1 MKRSIRKA
9 FIAICIIVSMIL
21 SLSSCSII
29 ENFLPSTEDNS
40 PIKLT
45 VYNTALDFHTPDQL
59 SYLLGDYEAISAY
72 ADGHSEKS
80 RPDAITL
87 TWTDD
92 SAAGSY
98 TVEISEFAD
107 FSNALTF
114 VVDKTE
120 VSVYNLKI
128 ATEYFWRVSTTECSV
143 AGKFTTSNVGPRN
156 IYIDGVTNV
165 RDMGGRMTSFGK
177 PMVQGLLYRGARLNV
192 SDVNND
198 SYKTPPQEFIP
209 EITDAGIDVFKN
221 QLGIKTEIDIRL
233 LNRNGYPADK
243 AAESTVPGTQY
254 IRIPMNGNSSIVD
267 NEIKIKEFMEVLA
280 DKNNYPIYYHCN
292 IGTDRTGMLSY
303 LIGGLC
309 GMSEDDL
316 MKDYLFSNFG
326 NIGEAK
332 EPHNSKNTYVELLS
346 ADGPYEG
353 DTLVERIESYFISIG
368 VSEETYTAVR
378 DILLGN

>member
-1 MKRSIRKA
+1 MKRNISSA
-9 FIAICIIVSMIL
+9 FIALCIIMSMIL
-21 SLSSCSII
+21 SFSSCSLL
-29 ENFLPSTEDNS
+29 NLS

-45 VYNTALDFHTPDQL
+45 SYDKPLDFHTPDQL
-59 SYLLGDYEAISAY
+59 SYMLGDYEAIAAY
-72 ADGHSEKS
+72 ADGHEEKS

-87 TWTDD
+87 SWTDSS
-92 SAAGSY
+92 SAGKY
-98 TVEISEFAD
+98 TVEISESED
-107 FSNALTF
+107 FSNPIVLSTNET
-114 VVDKTE
+114 K

-128 ATEYFWRVSTTECSV
+128 ATDYYWRVSTEEYS
-143 AGKFTTSNVGPRN
+143 AEGKFTTSDIGPRN

-177 PMVQGLLYRGARLNV
+177 RMVQGLLYRGARLNV

-198 SYKTPPQEFIP
+198 SYKTPPEEFIP

-254 IRIPMNGNSSIVD
+254 IRIPMNGNSSISD
-267 NEIKIKEFMEVLA
+267 NEIKIKEFMEILA

-309 GMSEDDL
+309 GMSEEDL

-332 EPHNSKNTYVELLS
+332 TPHNSKNTYVELLS
-346 ADGPYEG
+346 ADGDYEG
-353 DTLVERIESYFISIG
+353 DTLRERIENYFISIG

>member
-1 MKRSIRKA
+1 MKRNISSA
-9 FIAICIIVSMIL
+9 FIALCIILSMIL
-21 SLSSCSII
+21 SFSSCSLL
-29 ENFLPSTEDNS
+29 NLS

-45 VYNTALDFHTPDQL
+45 SYNEPLDFHTPDQL
-59 SYLLGDYEAISAY
+59 SYMLGDYEAIAAY
-72 ADGHSEKS
+72 ADGHEEKS

-87 TWTDD
+87 SWTDSS
-92 SAAGSY
+92 SAGKY
-98 TVEISEFAD
+98 TVEISESENFLNPIVL
-107 FSNALTF
+107 ST
-114 VVDKTE
+114 DKTE
-120 VSVYNLKI
+120 ISVYNLKI
-128 ATEYFWRVSTTECSV
+128 ATEYYWRVSTEEYS
-143 AGKFTTSNVGPRN
+143 AEGRFTTSDVGPRN

-165 RDMGGRMTSFGK
+165 RDLGGRMTSYGK
-177 PMVQGLLYRGARLNV
+177 RMVQGLLYRGARLNT

-198 SYKTPPQEFIP
+198 SYKTPPQVFVP
-209 EITDAGIDVFKN
+209 EITEAGIDMFKN

-243 AAESTVPGTQY
+243 PAESTVPGVEY
-254 IRIPMNGNSSIVD
+254 IRIPMNGNSAIGD
-267 NEIKIKEFMEVLA
+267 NETQIKLLMEILA
-280 DKNNYPIYYHCN
+280 DKSNYPIYLHCN

-309 GMSEDDL
+309 GMSEEDL

-332 EPHNSKNTYVELLS
+332 EPHNSKNKYVELLS
-346 ADGPYEG
+346 ADGDYEG
-353 DTLVERIESYFISIG
+353 DTLRERIENYFISIG

>member
-1 MKRSIRKA
+1 MKRNINTA
-9 FIAICIIVSMIL
+9 FLALCIIISMML
-21 SLSSCSII
+21 SFSSCTIL
-29 ENFLPSTEDNS
+29 NLS

-45 VYNTALDFHTPDQL
+45 SYDNPLDFHTSDQL
-59 SYLLGDYEAISAY
+59 SYMLGDYEAISAY
-72 ADGHSEKS
+72 ADGHAEKS
-80 RPDAITL
+80 RPEAITL
-87 TWTDD
+87 TWTDSS
-92 SAAGSY
+92 SAGKY
-98 TVEISEFAD
+98 TVEISESSD
-107 FSNALTF
+107 FSNPIVLST
-114 VVDKTE
+114 DKTE

-128 ATEYFWRVSTTECSV
+128 ATEYYWRVSTEEHS
-143 AGKFTTSNVGPRN
+143 AEGKFTTSDVGPRN

-165 RDMGGRMTSFGK
+165 RDLGGRMTSYGK
-177 PMVQGLLYRGARLNV
+177 RMVQGLLYRGARLNT

-198 SYKTPPQEFIP
+198 SYKTPPQVFVP

-254 IRIPMNGNSSIVD
+254 IRIPMNGNSSIGD
-267 NEIKIKEFMEVLA
+267 NEIKIKEFMEILA

-309 GMSEDDL
+309 GMSEEDL

-332 EPHNSKNTYVELLS
+332 TPHNSKNTYVELLS
-346 ADGPYEG
+346 ADGDYEG
-353 DTLVERIESYFISIG
+353 DTLRERIENYFISIG

>member
-1 MKRSIRKA
+1 MKRNIGQSLV
-9 FIAICIIVSMIL
+9 AICIVVSMIF
-21 SLSSCSII
+21 SFSSCSLLDQ
-29 ENFLPSTEDNS
+29 FLPDNS

-45 VYNTALDFHTPDQL
+45 AYNTPLDFHTPDQL
-59 SYLLGDYEAISAY
+59 SYMLGDYEAISAY
-72 ADGHSEKS
+72 ADGHSEIS

-87 TWTDD
+87 TWTDSS
-92 SAAGSY
+92 SAGKY
-98 TVEISEFAD
+98 TVEISESAD
-107 FSNALTF
+107 FSSPLTF

-128 ATEYFWRVSTTECSV
+128 ATEYFWRVSTEDCS
-143 AGKFTTSNVGPRN
+143 AEGSFTTSDVGPRN
-156 IYIDGVTNV
+156 IYMDGVTNV
-165 RDMGGRMTSFGK
+165 RDIGGRMTSYGK
-177 PMVQGLLYRGARLNV
+177 RMVQGLLYRGARLNT

-198 SYKTPPQEFIP
+198 SYKTPPQVFVP

-233 LNRNGYPADK
+233 LTRNGYPADK
-243 AAESTVPGTQY
+243 PAESTVPGTQY
-254 IRIPMNGNSSIVD
+254 IRIPMNGNSSIGD
-267 NEIKIKEFMEVLA
+267 NEIKIKEFMEVLS
-280 DKNNYPIYYHCN
+280 DINNYPIYFHCN

-309 GMSEDDL
+309 GMSEEDL

-346 ADGPYEG
+346 EDGPYEG
-353 DTLVERIESYFISIG
+353 ETLRERIENYFISIG

>member
-1 MKRSIRKA
+1 MKRNISSA
-9 FIAICIIVSMIL
+9 FIALCIILSMIL
-21 SLSSCSII
+21 SFSSCSLL
-29 ENFLPSTEDNS
+29 NLS

-45 VYNTALDFHTPDQL
+45 SYDKPLDFHTPDQL
-59 SYLLGDYEAISAY
+59 SYMLGDYEAIAAY
-72 ADGHSEKS
+72 ADGHEEKS

-87 TWTDD
+87 SWTDSS
-92 SAAGSY
+92 SAGKY
-98 TVEISEFAD
+98 TVEISESENFLNPIVL
-107 FSNALTF
+107 ST
-114 VVDKTE
+114 DKTE
-120 VSVYNLKI
+120 ISVYNLKI
-128 ATEYFWRVSTTECSV
+128 ATEYYWRVSTEEYS
-143 AGKFTTSNVGPRN
+143 AEGRFTTSDVGPRN

-165 RDMGGRMTSFGK
+165 RDLGGRMTSYGK
-177 PMVQGLLYRGARLNV
+177 RMVQGLLYRGARLNT

-198 SYKTPPQEFIP
+198 SYKTPPQVFVP
-209 EITDAGIDVFKN
+209 EITEAGIDMFKN

-243 AAESTVPGTQY
+243 PAESTVPGIEY
-254 IRIPMNGNSSIVD
+254 IRIPMNGNSAIGD
-267 NEIKIKEFMEVLA
+267 NETQIKLLMEILA
-280 DKNNYPIYYHCN
+280 DKSNYPIYLHCN

-309 GMSEDDL
+309 GMSEEDL

-332 EPHNSKNTYVELLS
+332 EPHNSKNKYVELLS
-346 ADGPYEG
+346 ADGDYEG
-353 DTLVERIESYFISIG
+353 DTLRERIENYFISIG

>member
-1 MKRSIRKA
+1 MKRNISSA
-9 FIAICIIVSMIL
+9 FIALCIILSMIL
-21 SLSSCSII
+21 SFSSCSLL
-29 ENFLPSTEDNS
+29 NLS

-45 VYNTALDFHTPDQL
+45 SYDKPLDFHTPDQL
-59 SYLLGDYEAISAY
+59 SYMLGDYEAIAAY
-72 ADGHSEKS
+72 ADGHEEKS

-87 TWTDD
+87 SWTDSS
-92 SAAGSY
+92 SAGKY
-98 TVEISEFAD
+98 TVEISESENFLNPIVL
-107 FSNALTF
+107 ST
-114 VVDKTE
+114 DKTE
-120 VSVYNLKI
+120 ISVYNLKI
-128 ATEYFWRVSTTECSV
+128 ATEYYWRVSTEEYS
-143 AGKFTTSNVGPRN
+143 AEGRFTTSDVGPRN

-165 RDMGGRMTSFGK
+165 RDLGGRMTSYGK
-177 PMVQGLLYRGARLNV
+177 RMVQGLLYRGARLNT

-198 SYKTPPQEFIP
+198 SYKTPPQVFVP
-209 EITDAGIDVFKN
+209 EITEAGIDMFKN

-243 AAESTVPGTQY
+243 PAESTVPGVEY
-254 IRIPMNGNSSIVD
+254 IRIPMNGNSAIGD
-267 NEIKIKEFMEVLA
+267 NETQIKLLMEILA
-280 DKNNYPIYYHCN
+280 DKSNYPIYLHCN

-309 GMSEDDL
+309 GMSEEDL

-332 EPHNSKNTYVELLS
+332 EPHNSKNKYVELLS
-346 ADGPYEG
+346 ADGDYEG
-353 DTLVERIESYFISIG
+353 DTLRERIENYFISIG

>member
-1 MKRSIRKA
+1 MKRNISSA
-9 FIAICIIVSMIL
+9 FIALCIIMSMIL
-21 SLSSCSII
+21 SFSSCSLL
-29 ENFLPSTEDNS
+29 NLSS
-40 PIKLT
+40 IKLT
-45 VYNTALDFHTPDQL
+45 SYDKPLDFHTPDQL
-59 SYLLGDYEAISAY
+59 SYMLGDYEAISAY
-72 ADGHSEKS
+72 ADGHEEKS

-87 TWTDD
+87 TWTDSS
-92 SAAGSY
+92 SAGKY
-98 TVEISEFAD
+98 TVEISESED
-107 FSNALTF
+107 FSNPIVLSTNET
-114 VVDKTE
+114 K

-128 ATEYFWRVSTTECSV
+128 ATDYYWRVSTVEYS
-143 AGKFTTSNVGPRN
+143 AEGKFTTSDIGPRN

-165 RDMGGRMTSFGK
+165 RDLGGRMTSYGK
-177 PMVQGLLYRGARLNV
+177 RMVQGLLYRGARLNT

-198 SYKTPPQEFIP
+198 SYKTPPQVFIP
-209 EITDAGIDVFKN
+209 EITEAGIDVFKN

-243 AAESTVPGTQY
+243 PAESTVPGVEY
-254 IRIPMNGNSSIVD
+254 IRIPMNGNSTIGD
-267 NEIKIKEFMEVLA
+267 NEAQIKLLMEILA
-280 DKNNYPIYYHCN
+280 DESNYPIYLHCN

-309 GMSEDDL
+309 GMSEEDL

-332 EPHNSKNTYVELLS
+332 EPHNSKNKYVELLS
-346 ADGPYEG
+346 ADGDYEG
-353 DTLVERIESYFISIG
+353 DTLRERIENYFISIG

>member
-1 MKRSIRKA
+1 MKRNISSA
-9 FIAICIIVSMIL
+9 FIALCIIMSMIL
-21 SLSSCSII
+21 SFSSCSIL
-29 ENFLPSTEDNS
+29 NLS

-45 VYNTALDFHTPDQL
+45 SYDKPLDFHTPDQL
-59 SYLLGDYEAISAY
+59 SYMLGDYEAIAAY
-72 ADGHSEKS
+72 ADGHEEKS

-87 TWTDD
+87 SWTDSS
-92 SAAGSY
+92 SAGKY
-98 TVEISEFAD
+98 TVEISESED
-107 FSNALTF
+107 FSNPIVLSTNET
-114 VVDKTE
+114 K

-128 ATEYFWRVSTTECSV
+128 ATDYYWRVSTEEYS
-143 AGKFTTSNVGPRN
+143 AEGKFTTSDIGPRN

-165 RDMGGRMTSFGK
+165 RDLGGRMTSYGK
-177 PMVQGLLYRGARLNV
+177 RMVQGLLYRGARLNV

-233 LNRNGYPADK
+233 LHRNGYPADK

-254 IRIPMNGNSSIVD
+254 IRIPMNGNSSIGD

-280 DKNNYPIYYHCN
+280 DKNNYPIFYHCN

-309 GMSEDDL
+309 GMSEEDL

-332 EPHNSKNTYVELLS
+332 TPHNSKNAYVELLS
-346 ADGPYEG
+346 AEGPYEG
-353 DTLVERIESYFISIG
+353 DTLVERIENYFISIG

>member
-1 MKRSIRKA
+1 MKRNISSA
-9 FIAICIIVSMIL
+9 FIALCIILSMIL
-21 SLSSCSII
+21 SFSSCSLL
-29 ENFLPSTEDNS
+29 NLS
-40 PIKLT
+40 PIRLT
-45 VYNTALDFHTPDQL
+45 SYDKPLDFHTPDQL
-59 SYLLGDYEAISAY
+59 SYMLGDYEAIAAY
-72 ADGHSEKS
+72 ADGHEEKS

-87 TWTDD
+87 SWTD
-92 SAAGSY
+92 SSSTGKY
-98 TVEISEFAD
+98 TVEISESED
-107 FSNALTF
+107 FSNPIVLST
-114 VVDKTE
+114 DKTE

-128 ATEYFWRVSTTECSV
+128 ATEYYWRVSTEEYS
-143 AGKFTTSNVGPRN
+143 AEGRFTTSDVGPRN

-165 RDMGGRMTSFGK
+165 RDLGGRMTSYGK
-177 PMVQGLLYRGARLNV
+177 RMVQGLLYRGARLNT

-198 SYKTPPQEFIP
+198 SYKTPPQVFVP
-209 EITDAGIDVFKN
+209 EITEDGIEVFKN

-243 AAESTVPGTQY
+243 PAESTVPGVEY
-254 IRIPMNGNSSIVD
+254 IRIPMNGNSAIGD
-267 NEIKIKEFMEVLA
+267 NEAQIKLLMEILA
-280 DKNNYPIYYHCN
+280 DESNYPVYLHCN

-309 GMSEDDL
+309 GMSEEDL

-332 EPHNSKNTYVELLS
+332 EPHNSKNKYVELLS
-346 ADGPYEG
+346 ADGDYEG
-353 DTLVERIESYFISIG
+353 DTLRERIENYFISIG

>member
-1 MKRSIRKA
+1 MKRNISSA
-9 FIAICIIVSMIL
+9 FIALCIILSMIL
-21 SLSSCSII
+21 SFSSCSLL
-29 ENFLPSTEDNS
+29 NLS
-40 PIKLT
+40 PIRLT
-45 VYNTALDFHTPDQL
+45 DYDKPLDFHTPDQL
-59 SYLLGDYEAISAY
+59 SYMLGDYEAIAAY
-72 ADGHSEKS
+72 ADGHEEKS

-87 TWTDD
+87 SWTDSS
-92 SAAGSY
+92 SAGKY
-98 TVEISEFAD
+98 TVEISESED
-107 FSNALTF
+107 FSNPIVLST
-114 VVDKTE
+114 DKTE

-128 ATEYFWRVSTTECSV
+128 ATEYYWRVSTEEYS
-143 AGKFTTSNVGPRN
+143 AEGRFTTSDVGPRN

-165 RDMGGRMTSFGK
+165 RDLGGRMTSYGK
-177 PMVQGLLYRGARLNV
+177 RMVQGLLYRGARLNT

-198 SYKTPPQEFIP
+198 SYKTPPQVFIP
-209 EITDAGIDVFKN
+209 EITEAGIDVFKN

-243 AAESTVPGTQY
+243 PAESTVPGVEY
-254 IRIPMNGNSSIVD
+254 IRIPMNGNSAIGD
-267 NEIKIKEFMEVLA
+267 NEAQIKLLMEILA
-280 DKNNYPIYYHCN
+280 DESNYPVYLHCN

-309 GMSEDDL
+309 GMSEEDL

-332 EPHNSKNTYVELLS
+332 EPHNSKNKYVELLS
-346 ADGPYEG
+346 ADGDYEG
-353 DTLVERIESYFISIG
+353 DTLRERIENYFISIG

>member
-1 MKRSIRKA
+1 MKRNINTA
-9 FIAICIIVSMIL
+9 FLALCIIISMIL
-21 SLSSCSII
+21 SFSSCSLL
-29 ENFLPSTEDNS
+29 NLS

-45 VYNTALDFHTPDQL
+45 SYDKPLDFHTPDQL
-59 SYLLGDYEAISAY
+59 SYMLGDYEAISAY
-72 ADGHSEKS
+72 ADGHEEKS

-87 TWTDD
+87 TWTDSS
-92 SAAGSY
+92 SAGKY
-98 TVEISEFAD
+98 TVEISESED
-107 FSNALTF
+107 FSNPIVLSTNET
-114 VVDKTE
+114 K

-128 ATEYFWRVSTTECSV
+128 ATDYYWRVSTEEYS
-143 AGKFTTSNVGPRN
+143 AEGKFTTSDIGPRN

-177 PMVQGLLYRGARLNV
+177 RMVQGLLYRGARLNV

-198 SYKTPPQEFIP
+198 SYKTPPEEFIP

-254 IRIPMNGNSSIVD
+254 IRIPMNGNSSISD
-267 NEIKIKEFMEVLA
+267 NEIKIKEFMEILA

-309 GMSEDDL
+309 GMSEEDL

-332 EPHNSKNTYVELLS
+332 TPHNSKNTYVELLS
-346 ADGPYEG
+346 ADGDYEG
-353 DTLVERIESYFISIG
+353 DTLRERIENYFISIG

>member
-1 MKRSIRKA
+1 MKRNFRIISM
-9 FIAICIIVSMIL
+9 AICIVLSMVL
-21 SLSSCSII
+21 SLTSCSLSSI
-29 ENFLPSTEDNS
+29 FGDNS

-45 VYNTALDFHTPDQL
+45 SYNEPLDFHTPDQL

-72 ADGHSEKS
+72 ADGHSEIS
-80 RPDAITL
+80 RPDPIRL
-87 TWTDD
+87 SWTDT
-92 SAAGSY
+92 SVAGIY
-98 TVEISEFAD
+98 TVEMSERAD
-107 FSNALTF
+107 FSNAFTF
-114 VVDKTE
+114 VVNETE

-128 ATEYFWRVSTTECSV
+128 ATEYFWRVSTASHSAE
-143 AGKFTTSNVGPRN
+143 GRFTTSDVGPRN

-165 RDMGGRMTSFGK
+165 RDMGGRMTSYGK
-177 PMVQGLLYRGARLNV
+177 RMVQGLLYRGARLNT

-198 SYKTPPQEFIP
+198 SYKTPPQVFIP
-209 EITDAGIDVFKN
+209 EITDAGMDVFKN

-243 AAESTVPGTQY
+243 PAESTVPGTQY
-254 IRIPMNGNSSIVD
+254 IRIPMNGNSSISD
-267 NEIKIKEFMEVLA
+267 NEIKIKEFMEVLS

-309 GMSEDDL
+309 GMSEEDL

-346 ADGPYEG
+346 ENGPYEG
-353 DTLVERIESYFISIG
+353 ATLRERIESYFISIG
-368 VSEETYTAVR
+368 VSEATYTAVR

>member
-1 MKRSIRKA
+1 MKRNIIHSL
-9 FIAICIIVSMIL
+9 IAVLIILSMIF
-21 SLSSCSII
+21 SFSSCSVLDQL
-29 ENFLPSTEDNS
+29 LPDNS

-45 VYNTALDFHTPDQL
+45 SYDKPLDFHTPDQL
-59 SYLLGDYEAISAY
+59 SYMLGDYEAISAY
-72 ADGHSEKS
+72 ADGHEEKS

-87 TWTDD
+87 TWTDS
-92 SAAGSY
+92 SAAGKY
-98 TVEISEFAD
+98 TVEISESSD
-107 FSNALTF
+107 YSGALIY
-114 VVDKTE
+114 VVEATE

-128 ATEYFWRVSTTECSV
+128 GTEYFWRVSSEEHS
-143 AGKFTTSNVGPRN
+143 AEGKFTTSDVGPRN
-156 IYIDGVTNV
+156 IYMDGVTNV
-165 RDMGGRMTSFGK
+165 RDLGGRMTSYGK
-177 PMVQGLLYRGARLNV
+177 PMVQGLLYRGARLNT

-198 SYKTPPQEFIP
+198 SYKTPPRVFVP

-233 LNRNGYPADK
+233 LTRNGYPADK
-243 AAESTVPGTQY
+243 PAESTVPGTQY
-254 IRIPMNGNSSIVD
+254 IRIPMNGNSAIGD
-267 NEIKIKEFMEVLA
+267 NEGQIKQLMEVLA
-280 DKNNYPIYYHCN
+280 DESNYPIYIHCN

-309 GMSEDDL
+309 GMSEEDL

-332 EPHNSKNTYVELLS
+332 EPHNSKNKYVELLS
-346 ADGPYEG
+346 ADGEYEG
-353 DTLVERIESYFISIG
+353 DTLRERIESYFVSIG

>member
-1 MKRSIRKA
+1 MKRNISSA
-9 FIAICIIVSMIL
+9 FIALCIIMSMIL
-21 SLSSCSII
+21 SFSSCSLL
-29 ENFLPSTEDNS
+29 NLSS
-40 PIKLT
+40 IKLT
-45 VYNTALDFHTPDQL
+45 SYDKPLDFHTPDQL
-59 SYLLGDYEAISAY
+59 SYMLGDYEAISAY
-72 ADGHSEKS
+72 ADGHEEKS

-87 TWTDD
+87 TWTDSS
-92 SAAGSY
+92 SAGKY
-98 TVEISEFAD
+98 TVEISESED
-107 FSNALTF
+107 FSNPIVLSTNET
-114 VVDKTE
+114 K

-128 ATEYFWRVSTTECSV
+128 ATDYYWRVSTEEYS
-143 AGKFTTSNVGPRN
+143 AEGRFTTSDVGPRN

-165 RDMGGRMTSFGK
+165 RDLGGRMTSYGK
-177 PMVQGLLYRGARLNV
+177 RMVQGLLYRGARLNT

-198 SYKTPPQEFIP
+198 SYKTPPQVFIP
-209 EITDAGIDVFKN
+209 EITEAGIDVFKN

-243 AAESTVPGTQY
+243 PAESTVPGVEY
-254 IRIPMNGNSSIVD
+254 IRIPMNGNSTIGD
-267 NEIKIKEFMEVLA
+267 NEAQIKLLMEILA
-280 DKNNYPIYYHCN
+280 DESNYPIYLHCN

-309 GMSEDDL
+309 GMSEEDL

-332 EPHNSKNTYVELLS
+332 EPHNSKNKYVELLS
-346 ADGPYEG
+346 ADGDYEG
-353 DTLVERIESYFISIG
+353 DTLRERIENYFISIG